1 MSNSEISKV
10 LKSLYD
16 NLVNEIDNQRGGLLD
31 DSSQQLG
38 DAEKAAV
45 KEVYNEYCDPSDR
58 IN

>member
-16 NLVNEIDNQRGGLLD
+16 NLVNEIDNQRGGSLD
-31 DSSQQLG
+31 DSSQRLG
-38 DAEKAAV
+38 DAVKAAV
-45 KEVYNEYCDPSDR
+45 NEVYNEYCDPSDR

>member
-10 LKSLYD
+10 LKSLYS
-16 NLVNEIDNQRGGLLD
+16 NLVNEIDIQRGGSLD

-38 DAEKAAV
+38 DAVKAAV
-45 KEVYNEYCDPSDR
+45 KDVYNEYCDPSDR

>member
-10 LKSLYD
+10 LKSLYN
-16 NLVNEIDNQRGGLLD
+16 NLVNEIDIQRGGSLD

-38 DAEKAAV
+38 DAVKAVV
-45 KEVYNEYCDPSDR
+45 KDVYNEYCDPSDR

>member
-10 LKSLYD
+10 LKSLYN
-16 NLVNEIDNQRGGLLD
+16 NLVNEIDIQRGGSLD

-38 DAEKAAV
+38 DAVKAAV
-45 KEVYNEYCDPSDR
+45 KDVYNGYCDPSDR

>member
-16 NLVNEIDNQRGGLLD
+16 NLVNEIDNQLGGALD

-38 DAEKAAV
+38 DAVKSAV
-45 KEVYNEYCDPSDR
+45 KAVYNEYCEPSDR

>member
-10 LKSLYD
+10 LKSLYN
-16 NLVNEIDNQRGGLLD
+16 NLVNEIDIQRGGSLD

-38 DAEKAAV
+38 DVVKAAV
-45 KEVYNEYCDPSDR
+45 KDVYNEYCDPSDR

>member
-38 DAEKAAV
+38 DAVKAAV
-45 KEVYNEYCDPSDR
+45 KEVYNGYCDPSDR

>member
-10 LKSLYD
+10 LKSLYS
-16 NLVNEIDNQRGGLLD
+16 NLVNEIDIQRGGSLD

-38 DAEKAAV
+38 DAVKAAV
-45 KEVYNEYCDPSDR
+45 KYVYNEYCDPSDR